1 MAAFKFRNDLS
12 KGINL
17 DLDESRLPPDTAV
30 FLKNITRNVNTNA
43 AAAALAGSNQDVST
57 PVEGCQALTISGMP
71 SGTNYCIGYLN
82 SEQTNELYFFVYNS
96 ATNHT
101 IWVISGDTG
110 VIQKVYQGALL
121 QFQLNPKYFIA
132 QGRSTLELR
141 SRVDPTT
148 GLQSNFKFLI
158 FTFNYTNQFLIE
170 VNSSIA
176 TSSYSTS
183 FFTSSAAFYNP
194 LELVHLGVPTPLVA
208 MGIDTPNAYTPTTAD
223 AQLQNMISRNGWQF
237 RIKTVDFYGRESE
250 HGIISDTAIVL
261 IGGGCIS
268 LSNGLPRC
276 FNLNFDAGNPMVDV
290 IQIEYRKWTGDGSE
304 SAIQTDWLLYE
315 AINKYDNST
324 GEWYTRSINPLFTTA
339 GSGMTFNAGTN
350 MITYAFCA
358 DKNSIPIDSAETSR
372 TEPELPRISSSV
384 FSIAERIGLANN
396 IRDFEPIAQSTI
408 DKVTFGV
415 QPPATSTCASPPTRT
430 ITFYANIYSGPDD
443 QSSLIRSDGALGW
456 VFGRQNGACQIFGDQ
471 KNPGFIGYLAGTPYK
486 CISSQ
491 GDYNYLAASPVF
503 TPQPL
508 VAGSAGSFPNSIM
521 QQFIIT
527 DVPAGKYVIRIAS
540 HHTTV
545 NDPNYQ
551 ETSTHVVGLAPI
563 NHVTSAATSARQIW
577 HDVSANP
584 YKEMEIDCTSG
595 DVTIGGATQN
605 MFVILDLTSI
615 STQSEYTPA
624 LDGYLYEETG
634 GLPVEMNPI
643 LYNGESRSGTAYTGS
658 FGSAF
663 TDHNGY
669 FFMGANK
676 GIIPM
681 VSIYTDF
688 CDGNGL
694 VLTQKLS
701 GTQYTMQHGTGIGT
715 STSVCGIG
723 SWLNQVYLAGPATG
737 TMVSPYTLYPASGR
751 RLVKQRFA
759 TCASSTVGVPGIPVV
774 MTKVATTAVS
784 DSGGN
789 IAIYAHNRYNYASL
803 PGAPSTFPLNY
814 ALLPNFSTSPNNQD
828 KLVISQKGGCTWVA
842 CGGCS
847 TSMSDITISYLA
859 CGANPSG
866 CSVSGQIATYAVN
879 AGGSGYVIGNTFTVN
894 GGSTLAVGVV
904 TGVTSG
910 AVTGIS
916 ITSPGAGYSAAT
928 GVATTHTSG
937 SGTGLTINILTLYP
951 PQRTTCLTDITLNV
965 AGTGLYGVQSGG
977 KYPVAFWLH
986 DVIGRHTAPQVRQG
1000 ATAFVNIPNLNDVG
1014 QQMFGLSQINFNIDS
1029 SFAVDPMFTKM
1040 TFLVGGNVL
1049 FTDFFSWA
1057 ADWIQPVDATGA
1069 TNSVNP
1075 VAIRI
1080 YYGSLNEYK
1089 KANNFSVNCD
1099 WQFIT
1104 DQSTTSGGAPVEGD
1118 VVQFIMNGYGTTSVG
1133 GTAWLPS
1140 VLSAPVTYDSSGSFF
1155 TIEYLPELAN
1165 LTNGCLFRVIR
1176 PSQDTSSEF
1185 VPLFEQSL
1193 TIDLVGGVP
1202 QVLSGVLPYEDSYL
1216 LSRLLPVP
1224 RLKGQPN
1231 AIPPNTFPTTP
1242 VVPVKVTSSNQDA
1255 ALDTSGYST
1264 SNINNANGVVIFDL
1278 IDDSASF
1285 AFFFESPSPSDF
1297 YGSHL
1302 ASRGRVGVA
1311 NPYER
1316 QLRIG
1321 TEIALSDTS
1330 EDRSTL
1336 NGLSYFESQ
1345 NAQTFD
1351 RNTWGNIVTVLNE
1364 TSEIMAICESDH
1376 FRARYNTTQLRVDA
1390 NNNVLAQNPNGI
1402 FTQPERKN
1410 GQNFGCIQSNINT
1423 VVKYGGTVVWLDA
1436 KGHLVF
1442 SNFSDALPVEQQGYM
1457 GYLLNKIADTNLRNM
1472 ASDVNGLSY
1481 FHGSIDPKTM
1491 EYMLTM
1497 FNIPATGSPA
1507 YLNANSV
1514 PTLTSNET
1522 LVFDVS
1528 TGGILKCFPSFTPEM
1543 YAPFPGYYLQRNFL
1557 SFKNGVPYIHHNT
1570 FANTVAPPPYANFYG
1585 TQCECRITVV
1595 GNPGPDKVKRY
1606 FYIELYSRQA
1616 LFTGIAGTPI
1626 QPVFYADV
1634 ITTEKNQLSRIKPL
1648 RWVQKD
1654 GIWCSEF
1661 VNDLNTPVDSNLPTQ
1676 TGANKLLDGNPL
1688 QGRWIKCSLVTQSSY
1703 AGSYFEVSSLVIY
1716 GNGVEKSIG

>member
-71 SGTNYCIGYLN
+71 SGTNYCIGYYS
-82 SEQTNELYFFVYNS
+82 SESTNELYFFVYNS

-384 FSIAERIGLANN
+384 FSIQERIGLANN

-430 ITFYANIYSGPDD
+430 ITFYANIYSPYND
-443 QSSLIRSDGALGW
+443 QSQMIRTSFGQV
-456 VFGRQNGACQIFGDQ
+456 VFGGSDNGGGCPGGSSKTSSFNVGQVFGDQ
-471 KNPGFIGYLAGTPYK
+471 TAGNSGFIGYLAGTPYK
-486 CISSQ
+486 CISQQ
-491 GDYNYLAASPVF
+491 GNFDLGTNTWTYQGY
-503 TPQPL
+503 
-508 VAGSAGSFPNSIM
+508 GSGIAFPGQIM
-521 QQFIIT
+521 QRFVIT

-540 HHTTV
+540 HHATV
-545 NDPNYQ
+545 NDADYQ
-551 ETSTHVVGLAPI
+551 NTSTQVAGVVPIFDLAIAGNRRI
-563 NHVTSAATSARQIW
+563 NMAQY
-577 HDVSANP
+577 P
-584 YKEMEIDCTSG
+584 YKEIEVDCTSLDVNLHNSG
-595 DVTIGGATQN
+595 DP
-605 MFVILDLTSI
+605 MFLILDMGDGNYSGGV
-615 STQSEYTPA
+615 
-624 LDGYLYEETG
+624 DGYLYETPG
-634 GLPVEMNPI
+634 GAPVEMNPI
-643 LYNGESRSGTAYTGS
+643 AFHGYA
-658 FGSAF
+658 FGSYF

-669 FFMGANK
+669 YF
-676 GIIPM
+676 
-681 VSIYTDF
+681 VSSAKQGGMPAISILTDF
-688 CDGNGL
+688 CDGNGV
-694 VLTQKLS
+694 VLTQRIIPSQS
-701 GTQYTMQHGTGIGT
+701 GIIHGD
-715 STSVCGIG
+715 G
-723 SWLNQVYLAGPATG
+723 SNTPSGACANNFGAWKNQLYLAGGTTG
-737 TMVSPYTLYPASGR
+737 QIGPYTSYPAAAR
-751 RLVKQRFA
+751 RIIKQYFG
-759 TCASSTVGVPGIPVV
+759 TCANHSIGVPGIPTV
-774 MTKVATTAVS
+774 MTKSPCAVS
-784 DSGGN
+784 DNSGYST
-789 IAIYAHNRYNYASL
+789 IIAHNRYNYSTL
-803 PGAPSTFPLNY
+803 PVSGLFPLNY
-814 ALLPNFSTSPNNQD
+814 ALVPDFSTSPNNQD
-828 KLVISQKGGCTWVA
+828 KLVFSQKGGCQWVV
-842 CGGCS
+842 CGSCV
-847 TSMSDITISYLA
+847 TSMADVTVTYLA
-859 CGANPSG
+859 CGASSSG
-866 CSVSGQIATYAVN
+866 CTGTPAPR
-879 AGGSGYVIGNTFTVN
+879 
-894 GGSTLAVGVV
+894 TLCL
-904 TGVTSG
+904 
-910 AVTGIS
+910 
-916 ITSPGAGYSAAT
+916 SA
-928 GVATTHTSG
+928 
-937 SGTGLTINILTLYP
+937 IY
-951 PQRTTCLTDITLNV
+951 LNV
-965 AGTGLYGVQSGG
+965 AGINLYGVQSGG

-1000 ATAFVNIPNLNDVG
+1000 DTAFVNIPNLNDVG
-1014 QQMFGLSQINFNIDS
+1014 QQMFGLSSINFTIDS
-1029 SFAVDPMFTKM
+1029 SFSVDPMFTKM

-1049 FTDFFSWA
+1049 FTDYFSWA
-1057 ADWIQPVDATGA
+1057 ADWVQPVDITGN

-1099 WQFIT
+1099 WQFIS
-1104 DQSTTSGGAPVEGD
+1104 DQGLNTEGAPIEGD
-1118 VVQFIMNGYGTTSVG
+1118 VAQFIMNGFGTTTVG

-1140 VLSAPVTYDSSGSFF
+1140 VISAPVTYDSSGAFF
-1155 TIEYLPELAN
+1155 TIQYLPELAS
-1165 LTNGCLFRVIR
+1165 LTNECLFRIIR
-1176 PSQDTSSEF
+1176 PSQDMSAEF
-1185 VPLFEQSL
+1185 VPLFEQCL
-1193 TIDLVGGVP
+1193 TIDLVAGVP
-1202 QVLSGVLPYEDSYL
+1202 QVLSGILPYEDSYL

-1224 RLKGQPN
+1224 RLKGQAGPISPSTYS
-1231 AIPPNTFPTTP
+1231 ATP
-1242 VVPVKVTSSNQDA
+1242 VPALQYTSTN
-1255 ALDTSGYST
+1255 LDTALVASGIAT
-1264 SNINNANGVVIFDL
+1264 NNVDNNNGVVILDTV
-1278 IDDSASF
+1278 DDSVSV
-1285 AFFFESPSPSDF
+1285 AFYFESPSPSDF

-1330 EDRSTL
+1330 DDRSTL

-1351 RNTWGNIVTVLNE
+1351 RNTWGDITVVLNE
-1364 TSEIMAICESDH
+1364 TSMIMAICTADH
-1376 FRARYNTTQLRVDA
+1376 FVARYNTTQLRVDG
-1390 NNNVLAQNPNGI
+1390 NGNVLAQNPNGI

-1442 SNFSDALPVEQQGYM
+1442 SNFSDTLPVEQQGYM
-1457 GYLLNKIADTNLRNM
+1457 GYLLNKIAKVNLLNM
-1472 ASDVNGLSY
+1472 NPGTNGLSY
-1481 FHGSIDPKTM
+1481 FHGSIDPKTL

-1497 FNIPATGSPA
+1497 FNIPASGSPA

-1570 FANTVAPPPYANFYG
+1570 FANTVAPPSYANFYG

-1661 VNDLNTPVDSNLPTQ
+1661 VNDLNTPPDINLVPQ

-1703 AGSYFEVSSLVIY
+1703 AGTYFEVSSLVIY

>member
-71 SGTNYCIGYLN
+71 SGTNYCIGYYS
-82 SEQTNELYFFVYNS
+82 SETTNELYFFVYNS
-96 ATNHT
+96 STNHT

-324 GEWYTRSINPLFTTA
+324 GEWYTRSINPLFTTS

-384 FSIAERIGLANN
+384 FSISERIGLANN

-430 ITFYANIYSGPDD
+430 ITFYANIYNPWGDYS
-443 QSSLIRSDGALGW
+443 ALMRTSYGQV
-456 VFGRQNGACQIFGDQ
+456 VFGNSDDGGGCPGGSSGTSSFRLGQVFGDQ
-471 KNPGFIGYLAGTPYK
+471 THPGFIAYLAGTPYK
-486 CISSQ
+486 CISTQ
-491 GDYNYLAASPVF
+491 GDFNLSTKAFNFQGY
-503 TPQPL
+503 
-508 VAGSAGSFPNSIM
+508 GSGITFPNTIM
-521 QQFIIT
+521 QQFVIT
-527 DVPAGKYVIRIAS
+527 DVPAGKYVIRLAS
-540 HHTTV
+540 HHATV
-545 NDPNYQ
+545 NDADYQ
-551 ETSTHVVGLAPI
+551 NTSTHVAGVVPIFDLAIAGNRRI
-563 NHVTSAATSARQIW
+563 NMAQF
-577 HDVSANP
+577 P
-584 YKEMEIDCTSG
+584 YKEIEVDCTSG
-595 DVTIGGATQN
+595 DVTLNNSGDP
-605 MFVILDLTSI
+605 MFLILDLGDGVNSG
-615 STQSEYTPA
+615 A
-624 LDGYLYEETG
+624 ADGYLYEQPG
-634 GLPVEMNPI
+634 GAPVEMNPI
-643 LYNGESRSGTAYTGS
+643 YFYGYA
-658 FGSAF
+658 FGSYF

-669 FFMGANK
+669 YFVAQNHNSTYSVF
-676 GIIPM
+676 
-681 VSIYTDF
+681 TDF
-688 CDGNGL
+688 CDGGGL
-694 VLTQKLS
+694 QSTQTVPIKMKS
-701 GTQYTMQHGTGIGT
+701 ITHGDGSNTPTGYCNSNFGN
-715 STSVCGIG
+715 
-723 SWLNQVYLAGPATG
+723 WKNQLYLAGGTTGQMGPYLIYPAT
-737 TMVSPYTLYPASGR
+737 AR
-751 RLVKQRFA
+751 RLVKQRFG
-759 TCASSTVGVPGIPVV
+759 TCASHGIGVPGIPTV
-774 MTKVATTAVS
+774 MTKTAVTTS
-784 DSGGN
+784 DTSGLST
-789 IAIYAHNRYNYASL
+789 IIAHNRYNYSSL
-803 PGAPSTFPLNY
+803 PFSSQLMPLNY
-814 ALLPNFSTSPNNQD
+814 TLLPNFSVSTANQD
-828 KLVISQKGGCTWVA
+828 KLVISQKGGCQWVA
-842 CGGCS
+842 CGGCN
-847 TSMSDITISYLA
+847 TSMSDVTVIYLA
-859 CGANPSG
+859 CGAAASG
-866 CSVSGQIATYAVN
+866 CTGTQPLRTLCLSDIYVN
-879 AGGSGYVIGNTFTVN
+879 LAG
-894 GGSTLAVGVV
+894 
-904 TGVTSG
+904 
-910 AVTGIS
+910 
-916 ITSPGAGYSAAT
+916 
-928 GVATTHTSG
+928 
-937 SGTGLTINILTLYP
+937 IN
-951 PQRTTCLTDITLNV
+951 
-965 AGTGLYGVQSGG
+965 LYGVQSGG

-1000 ATAFVNIPNLNDVG
+1000 TTAFVNIPNLNDVG
-1014 QQMFGLSQINFNIDS
+1014 QQMFGLSSINFSIDS

-1057 ADWIQPVDATGA
+1057 ADWVQPIDATGA

-1104 DQSTTSGGAPVEGD
+1104 DTGTTTQGAPVEGD
-1118 VVQFIMNGYGTTSVG
+1118 VVQFIMNGYGTTTVG

-1140 VLSAPVTYDSSGSFF
+1140 VISAPVTYDSNGLFF
-1155 TIEYLPELAN
+1155 TIEYIPELAN
-1165 LTNGCLFRVIR
+1165 LTNECLFRVIR
-1176 PSQDTSSEF
+1176 PSQDTSAEF
-1185 VPLFEQSL
+1185 VPLFEQCL

-1202 QVLSGVLPYEDSYL
+1202 TVLSGVLPYEDSYL
-1216 LSRLLPVP
+1216 LSRLIPVP
-1224 RLKGQPN
+1224 RLKGQLG
-1231 AIPPNTFPTTP
+1231 AIPPSTYSSSP
-1242 VVPVKVTSSNQDA
+1242 VPALQYTSTNQDA
-1255 ALDTSGYST
+1255 VLATSGYST
-1264 SNINNANGVVIFDL
+1264 NNINNANGVVIFDTL
-1278 IDDSASF
+1278 DDSVSF
-1285 AFFFESPSPSDF
+1285 AFYFESPSPSDF

-1351 RNTWGNIVTVLNE
+1351 RNTWGDITVVLNE
-1364 TSEIMAICESDH
+1364 TSMIMAICTADH
-1376 FRARYNTTQLRVDA
+1376 FVARYNTTQLRVDG
-1390 NNNVLAQNPNGI
+1390 NGNVLAQNPNGI

-1410 GQNFGCIQSNINT
+1410 GQNFGCVQSNINT
-1423 VVKYGGTVVWLDA
+1423 IVKYGGTVVWLDA

-1442 SNFSDALPVEQQGYM
+1442 SNFGDALPVEQQGYM

-1661 VNDLNTPVDSNLPTQ
+1661 VNNLLTPVDSNLGPQ
-1676 TGANKLLDGNPL
+1676 TGANKLLDGNPM